1 MYLIYDYEIGK
12 KINIYEMEI
21 DLNTNEI
28 VNKEVVYSLDFDD
41 NKNTNDIGYSID
53 NIRYVDNKLF
63 ISIETQKYTE
73 SSWSSRG
80 EISKYLYVID
90 RNSKKTLYAVKGNIE
105 NSVYD
110 GNISLSVVK

>member
-1 MYLIYDYEIGK
+1 M
-12 KINIYEMEI
+12 
-21 DLNTNEI
+21 
-28 VNKEVVYSLDFDD
+28 VF
-41 NKNTNDIGYSID
+41 
-53 NIRYVDNKLF
+53 KLF

-90 RNSKKTLYAVKGNIE
+90 RNSKETLYAVKGNIE
-105 NSVYD
+105 SDENNVND